1 MSISMAHLQF
11 LLPGMLRWEGAFAP
25 TQMSQLAADLMG
37 TQFKETQSLIFT
49 ATLTHKMS
57 TWVRNPLGFFFL
69 SNWDIHP
76 RRLGRGLNEES
87 LR

>member
-1 MSISMAHLQF
+1 MAHLQF
-11 LLPGMLRWEGAFAP
+11 LLSGILRWEGALAL
-25 TQMSQLAADLMG
+25 TQMSQLAADLIG
-37 TQFKETQSLIFT
+37 TQFKETQSLVFT

-57 TWVRNPLGFFFL
+57 TWVRNPLGFFFFL

-76 RRLGRGLNEES
+76 RRLRQGLKEES